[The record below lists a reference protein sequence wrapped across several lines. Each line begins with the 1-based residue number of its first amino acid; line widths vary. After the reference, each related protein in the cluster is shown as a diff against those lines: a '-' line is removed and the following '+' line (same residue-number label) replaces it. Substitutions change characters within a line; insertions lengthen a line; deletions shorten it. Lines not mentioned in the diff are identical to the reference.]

1 MLLWQKILIWFPAPI
16 LWFITIPGNL
26 TLSEL
31 HKQVHGDYAYMEAK
45 NHIHKITF
53 KIKHKKASRKSKPE
67 KEYPAIAKIH
77 LLQMDVLRQKT
88 LMFLSLES

>member
-1 MLLWQKILIWFPAPI
+1 MVTMHIWR
-16 LWFITIPGNL
+16 
-26 TLSEL
+26 
-31 HKQVHGDYAYMEAK
+31 QK

-67 KEYPAIAKIH
+67 QEYPAIAKIH